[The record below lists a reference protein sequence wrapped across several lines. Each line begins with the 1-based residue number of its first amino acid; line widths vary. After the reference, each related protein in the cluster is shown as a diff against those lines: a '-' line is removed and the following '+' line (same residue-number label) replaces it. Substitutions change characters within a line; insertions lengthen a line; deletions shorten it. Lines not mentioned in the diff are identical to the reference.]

1 MTTDPYVVYTSNICA
16 ILGLRSLYFILAE
29 ALENFEHIKYGL
41 AAVLG
46 FVAVKILIAPWFHV
60 HAGVS
65 LLIIIGILVLTAVLG
80 GMIDDGACAS
90 HVALCLRTVVMT
102 AERWLICAR
111 SNGLAGLTWLL
122 RVVSIWRIALLACR

>member
-80 GMIDDGACAS
+80 GMIDDGASARGRDDGREM
-90 HVALCLRTVVMT
+90 ADLR
-102 AERWLICAR
+102 
-111 SNGLAGLTWLL
+111 
-122 RVVSIWRIALLACR
+122 